1 MLTFKNELLFNK
13 LNIYKDE
20 FRLSLLNYYLNQNK
34 ITLNHQDYDKYIV
47 KVGICNCVA
56 NCAKIHY
63 ERDYEFEYYNR
74 KKYIHRDVKFLGN
87 LYHKCRYNHI
97 YENFYHSN
105 DVCIINI
112 TGNYQI
118 KKINNGI
125 EYVSDDLYLN
135 NIPIKKL
142 QKYKKNRRNLIHW
155 KFTFNLEK
163 YSQMVD
169 YVLTSYHR
177 RFKYILFRYL
187 PLELI
192 KYILYLTSI
201 N

>member
-1 MLTFKNELLFNK
+1 MLAFKNELLVNK
-13 LNIYKDE
+13 LKIYKDE
-20 FRLSLLNYYLNQNK
+20 FRLSLLNYYLNQNE
-34 ITLNHQDYDKYIV
+34 ITLNNEDYDKYIV
-47 KVGICNCVA
+47 RVNICNCLA
-56 NCAKIHY
+56 NSAKIQY
-63 ERDYEFEYYNR
+63 EHDNNM
-74 KKYIHRDVKFLGN
+74 KYWSNSGYLGN
-87 LYHKCRYNHI
+87 LYHKCKYNPI
-97 YENFYHSN
+97 YENLYHIEN
-105 DVCIINI
+105 IRIINI
-112 TGNYQI
+112 TGNYEI
-118 KKINNGI
+118 KEIYNGI

-142 QKYKKNRRNLIHW
+142 QKYKKNRRDLIHW
-155 KFTFNLEK
+155 KFSFNLEK

-169 YVLTSYHR
+169 YVLASYYR

>member
-1 MLTFKNELLFNK
+1 MLAFKNELLVNK
-13 LNIYKDE
+13 LHIYKYE
-20 FRLSLLNYYLNQNK
+20 FRLSLLNNYLNQNE
-34 ITLNHQDYDKYIV
+34 ITLNHEDYDKYIV
-47 KVGICNCVA
+47 RVGICNCVH
-56 NCAKIHY
+56 NCATIHY
-63 ERDYEFEYYNR
+63 ECDYFDIKNL
-74 KKYIHRDVKFLGN
+74 HSNVFFLKN

-105 DVCIINI
+105 NVCIINI

-118 KKINNGI
+118 KEIYNGI

-135 NIPIKKL
+135 NIPIEKL
-142 QKYKKNRRNLIHW
+142 QKYKKNRRNMIHW

-169 YVLTSYHR
+169 YVLASYYR

-192 KYILYLTSI
+192 QYILYLTSI